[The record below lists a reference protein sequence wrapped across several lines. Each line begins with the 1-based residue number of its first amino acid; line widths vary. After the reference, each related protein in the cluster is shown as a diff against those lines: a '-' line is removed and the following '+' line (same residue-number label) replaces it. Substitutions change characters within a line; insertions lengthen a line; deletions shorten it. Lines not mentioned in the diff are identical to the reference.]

1 MNFCL
6 LKSVDAVKGNKKTEK
21 VKNDIAKI
29 WQMIK
34 ENQKKVHWKKRIEIK
49 ADSGLANGR
58 P

>member
-34 ENQKKVHWKKRIEIK
+34 EKSEKCSLKEKNRNKSWFRLSKW
-49 ADSGLANGR
+49 
-58 P
+58 